1 MEACSREITHRGE
14 ATVCMFFVQR
24 SAALQRVVW
33 RASDREIAMLTLAP
47 GDRRVFKAKSSG
59 LRQPPRRVDTTSLNR
74 DRRGAL
80 EQLGTDKELPA
91 HNLPENV
98 PGKAGSEFDQ
108 AARIAHEVNQP
119 LSAIVLNG
127 ETCLRWLDRDEP
139 DVAKARELTKR
150 VIADAR
156 RASEII
162 ERVQTSTIGSRSRYT
177 PLPFN
182 EIVEQSIHFLH
193 HEFQSRNVVVS
204 LDLSPDIPMV
214 FGDRIQLQQVVV
226 NLAVNAI
233 HAVMGSTGSRAVLV
247 RTELCAPKMVRCS
260 VEDNG
265 PGIEP
270 AHLPHIFGNFFT
282 TKDNGMGLG
291 LPISKSI
298 VETHGG
304 RIEAGNS
311 SVLGGA
317 RFSFLLPANPA
328 D

>member
-1 MEACSREITHRGE
+1 
-14 ATVCMFFVQR
+14 
-24 SAALQRVVW
+24 
-33 RASDREIAMLTLAP
+33 MLTLAP
-47 GDRRVFKAKSSG
+47 GDRRVFKTKSSG

-74 DRRGAL
+74 DRSGAL
-80 EQLGTDKELPA
+80 EQLGTDKELPP
-91 HNLPENV
+91 HQLPENA
-98 PGKAGSEFDQ
+98 PGKVGSEFDQ

-127 ETCLRWLDRDEP
+127 ETCLRWLDRGEP

-162 ERVQTSTIGSRSRYT
+162 DRIQTATIGSRSRYAS
-177 PLPFN
+177 LPFN

-193 HEFQSRNVVVS
+193 HEFQSRNVIVS
-204 LDLSPDIPMV
+204 LDLSPDAPGV

-233 HAVMGSTGSRAVLV
+233 HAVTESTRTSRALLV
-247 RTELCAPKMVRCS
+247 RTELCVPKMVRCS

-282 TKDNGMGLG
+282 TKDSGMGLG

-304 RIEAGNS
+304 RIEADNS
-311 SVLGGA
+311 SALGGA